1 MHPAA
6 PNRMVLHKLPIQAVP
21 FTLKGTA
28 FNCVVEL
35 LKKDFLTIRPRQE
48 DCWFGV
54 YNIPSVIR
62 LCRCWFSTVDVQT
75 HFQTC
80 PRPAAVET
88 CGWFTRFTH
97 HSCLSGTWSGSTA
110 VLKLVNLPWYVY
122 THAKFSIS
130 LYSWLR
136 ENHVNWNS

>member
-1 MHPAA
+1 MDYFISHSKPLKF
-6 PNRMVLHKLPIQAVP
+6 RIFGCSCWSDAVIVG
-21 FTLKGTA
+21 TRKGTA

-35 LKKDFLTIRPRQE
+35 SKLPILTIRPRQE

-54 YNIPSVIR
+54 YNIPSVIC

-88 CGWFTRFTH
+88 FGRFTAA
-97 HSCLSGTWSGSTA
+97 CPK
-110 VLKLVNLPWYVY
+110 VLQY
-122 THAKFSIS
+122 
-130 LYSWLR
+130 
-136 ENHVNWNS
+136 E